1 MQQGQRLSRQSHT
14 YLANT
19 PAGLTG
25 DPVQSACTEF
35 NVATLPPVRCTMDSA
50 NQPRCFRAL
59 CSLISISPSFLLP
72 CRTSAP
78 SEYRKH
84 MRFHLRI
91 RHRYSRPAA
100 HIACLALVALSVHI
114 AAQNPTLKTRTKE
127 QREREYQASHR
138 ITLNVQV
145 ADPTGKLVPDLA
157 AADFALF
164 DNGQPRKIAGFHLVD
179 GQLMNDATEILILLD
194 AVNSTAQQ
202 LQAER
207 DAIFKYLAQTH
218 GPLPYPTA
226 FVLWFNGH
234 LKSTAPTTDRNQLG
248 RSFVSMT
255 KGVHSNA
262 CSPAHE
268 AAGSVALAS
277 ASAVPPAAAPASDGD
292 KDPGADHCLQV
303 HFKDSVAAL
312 DGMAQQQK
320 TLGGRTILIWV
331 GPSWPLLSDA
341 EFQRLTPREQAGFFD
356 EVVDLHHHLRDA
368 QVTVDAVAPGDL
380 AGEKEPVDIDVKAP
394 TAVGVSALNA
404 GSAGLALPVLA
415 RQTGGRALIASR
427 DLTTDLASCLRDAD
441 SYYAIT
447 FNAMTATAPHEFHR
461 LELRINR
468 PNVEVRTLS
477 VYYAEP

>member
-1 MQQGQRLSRQSHT
+1 
-14 YLANT
+14 
-19 PAGLTG
+19 
-25 DPVQSACTEF
+25 
-35 NVATLPPVRCTMDSA
+35 
-50 NQPRCFRAL
+50 
-59 CSLISISPSFLLP
+59 
-72 CRTSAP
+72 
-78 SEYRKH
+78 
-84 MRFHLRI
+84 MRFPLRI
-91 RHRYSRPAA
+91 RHCFARPVA
-100 HIACLALVALSVHI
+100 HVACLALVAFSVHI

-164 DNGQPRKIAGFHLVD
+164 DNNQPRKIASFHLVD

-207 DAIFKYLAQTH
+207 DAIFKYLARGH

-255 KGVHSNA
+255 KGLHSNA
-262 CSPAHE
+262 CSPSNE
-268 AAGSVALAS
+268 PDGSVALAS
-277 ASAVPPAAAPASDGD
+277 ASADPPAKAPGSNGD
-292 KDPGADHCLQV
+292 KNASVAQCLQV
-303 HFKDSVAAL
+303 HFKDSVSAL
-312 DGMAQQQK
+312 DGIAQQQK
-320 TLGGRTILIWV
+320 TLGGRTILVWV

-341 EFQRLTPREQAGFFD
+341 EFQHLTPREQAGFFD

-368 QVTVDAVAPGDL
+368 QVTVDAVAPADVT
-380 AGEKEPVDIDVKAP
+380 GEKQPVSIDVKAP
-394 TAVGVSALNA
+394 IAASVSAFNN
-404 GSAGLALPVLA
+404 GPAGLALPVLA
-415 RQTGGRALIASR
+415 KQSGGRALTASR
-427 DLTTDLASCLRDAD
+427 DLATDLASCLRDAD
-441 SYYAIT
+441 GYYAVT
-447 FNAMTATAPHEFHR
+447 FDAMTALTPHEFHR
-461 LELRINR
+461 LEVRINR
-468 PNVEVRTLS
+468 PSVEVRTLS